1 MGEAKRR
8 GNCQERLEQSIRRQI
23 TKQQIVNSD
32 PDREVKL
39 RTKRPSKALLTALMI
54 GAALGHHD

>member
-8 GNCQERLEQSIRRQI
+8 GTFEDRLEQSLRRQMAERS
-23 TKQQIVNSD
+23 TVDSD
-32 PDREVKL
+32 PDRELTL
-39 RTKRPSKALLTALMI
+39 RRKKPSKALLTTLAI